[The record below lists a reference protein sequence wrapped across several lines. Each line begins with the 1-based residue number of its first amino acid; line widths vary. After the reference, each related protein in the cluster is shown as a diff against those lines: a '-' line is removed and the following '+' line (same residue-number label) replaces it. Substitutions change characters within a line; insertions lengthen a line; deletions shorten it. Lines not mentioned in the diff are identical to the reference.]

1 MILDVN
7 GQPIDIAALA
17 EPQTARVGPL
27 VREFAEHPA
36 RGLTPARLHGIMV
49 AAEQGDITAQ
59 LDLADDMVERDA
71 HLYAELAKRRGAV
84 ASQAW
89 SVQPPPGASAAEKK
103 TTEQVAYWLA
113 TLDCHADGMQGGL
126 ELAISVMTDAI
137 LKGFSPIEMVWSLQS
152 DGSGA
157 KVQLP
162 TLTQQPQRWFTASA
176 DQRRL
181 LLRSWNESTPGTDY
195 LPTVMGVE
203 LLPYAW
209 LMHVHPARS
218 GYVSRMSLARVLAW
232 PYLFK
237 NFAVRDLAEFL
248 EIYGLPLRV
257 GKYPA
262 GAGAEEKR
270 RLLQAVVQIGHNAAG
285 IIPQGMAID
294 FQAAAAGTEV
304 PFVAMWD
311 HMDAAISKAI
321 LGQTLTADQ
330 GQRGSQALGNVHNQV
345 RMDIRDADTRLL
357 EATLN
362 RQLIQPLVALNVPGA
377 DLRRLPRLR
386 LDTGDA
392 EDLAEYAKALP
403 ELVKIGMPIGVA
415 WAQDKLRIP
424 QPQAGEAVLTPAA
437 APGAAGAPTS
447 ADALATAAAR
457 AFVAGI
463 NQRAAALAGAARTS
477 SAPLPDPIDA
487 LVAEQVAQWKPLLG
501 PLVGPLLTELNK
513 AIATGESLDAFA
525 ARLPALVE
533 KMDNAP
539 LADDLARAA
548 LGARLAGEAD
558 LDLTGADS

>member
-1 MILDVN
+1 M
-7 GQPIDIAALA
+7 
-17 EPQTARVGPL
+17 E
-27 VREFAEHPA
+27 
-36 RGLTPARLHGIMV
+36 
-49 AAEQGDITAQ
+49 
-59 LDLADDMVERDA
+59 
-71 HLYAELAKRRGAV
+71 
-84 ASQAW
+84 
-89 SVQPPPGASAAEKK
+89 PPPGASAAEKSM
-103 TTEQVAYWLA
+103 TAQVAYWLA
-113 TLDCHADGMQGGL
+113 ALDCTADGMEGGI
-126 ELAISVMTDAI
+126 ELAINVMTDAI

-162 TLTQQPQRWFTASA
+162 ALTQQPQRWFTASA

-181 LLRSWNESTPGTDY
+181 LLRSHADSVPGTDY
-195 LPTVMGVE
+195 LPSVMGIE

-257 GKYPA
+257 GKYPS
-262 GAGAEEKR
+262 GASDVEKR

-311 HMDAAISKAI
+311 HMDAAISKAV

-330 GQRGSQALGNVHNQV
+330 GQRGSQALGRVHNEV
-345 RMDIRDADTRLL
+345 RMDIRDADARMI
-357 EATLN
+357 ENTLN
-362 RQLIQPLVALNVPGA
+362 RQLVQPLVALNVPGA

-386 LDTGDA
+386 LDTGDS

-403 ELVKIGMPIGVA
+403 QLVNIGMPIGVA
-415 WAQDKLRIP
+415 WAQEKLRIP

-437 APGAAGAPTS
+437 VAGPTMPTTPDAQGA
-447 ADALATAAAR
+447 AAAR
-457 AFVAGI
+457 AFVAAI
-463 NQRAAALAGAARTS
+463 SQRAAALAGKAPATDAAA
-477 SAPLPDPIDA
+477 APQPDAIDA

-513 AIATGESLDAFA
+513 AVAAGESLEAFA
-525 ARLPALVE
+525 ARLPALVD
-533 KMDNAP
+533 KMDTAP

-558 LDLTGADS
+558 LDLIGGDA